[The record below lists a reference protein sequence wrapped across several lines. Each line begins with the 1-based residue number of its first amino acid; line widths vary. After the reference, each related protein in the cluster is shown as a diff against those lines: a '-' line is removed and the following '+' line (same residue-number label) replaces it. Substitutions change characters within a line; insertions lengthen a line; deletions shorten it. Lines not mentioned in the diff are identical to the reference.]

1 MIQHQRQIHKVQ
13 TSGTPVNGT
22 PVDKRANTTDPS
34 AKTDKPLYVVYP
46 MQKSAMT
53 GGTSKDHRG
62 NGEIATILADQVQ
75 KPIAAHQHGL
85 PHSIEKTKSRYILN
99 SRPVYE
105 FDSKKPESDS
115 IADNDEEDR

>member
-1 MIQHQRQIHKVQ
+1 M
-13 TSGTPVNGT
+13 NGM
-22 PVDKRANTTDPS
+22 PGDKRASNGTDPN

-53 GGTSKDHRG
+53 AGISKDHRA
-62 NGEIATILADQVQ
+62 NGEIATILADQVYN
-75 KPIAAHQHGL
+75 KPITAHQQHGL
-85 PHSIEKTKSRYILN
+85 PHTIEKTKSRYILN

-105 FDSKKPESDS
+105 LDSKKSEQTDA